1 MLYVVKSCD
10 KPFFLLIADDT
21 ELQLHNDLIDSLHHE
36 IMPAMIFPLSRPRFL
51 NTALMIILCPHGDQ

>member
-1 MLYVVKSCD
+1 M
-10 KPFFLLIADDT
+10 PFFLLIADDT
-21 ELQLHNDLIDSLHHE
+21 ELQLHNDLIDSLHHG